1 MFSSKLHFWIGTFTF
16 ILAVHLTALST
27 EGQDSR
33 PVIRISIPGLG
44 STYTMPFQIA
54 QEQGFYLEEGVDV
67 RILGGVRTAPS
78 IQMLVGGNVE
88 VSQTVGT
95 TTLAA
100 ILQGAP
106 LKVVMVFND
115 KPSYWLYSKKSI
127 RSFADL
133 KGAKVGSFTPGSTGI
148 QVGC

>member
-78 IQMLVGGNVE
+78 IQMLVPIG
-88 VSQTVGT
+88 
-95 TTLAA
+95 
-100 ILQGAP
+100 I
-106 LKVVMVFND
+106 
-115 KPSYWLYSKKSI
+115 SI
-127 RSFADL
+127 PGL
-133 KGAKVGSFTPGSTGI
+133 GSTYTMPFQIAQEQGFYLEEGVDVRILGGVRTAPSI
-148 QVGC
+148 QMLV